1 MNDNFDQSKI
11 WDYEFTERREDR
23 KNAQSRYDYL
33 LKLISKYKNRGY
45 LLEIGFGDGF
55 LLKRTFNKGFKIFG
69 IDISSEN
76 VKLTMENFERE
87 GITSKLSV
95 QSAEKMDF
103 EDNFFDVVMAS
114 EVIEHLNES
123 QLNKAFNEI
132 HRVLRGAGIFIG
144 TTPAYE
150 KIESNLVI
158 CPYCGKTFH
167 RRGHFQSF
175 NENKTKMI
183 LSEHGFKVLKVKRVF
198 ILNKYD
204 NIWAKGLTL
213 IKKIIASFDK
223 RIEGGNM
230 VFIAK
235 KSERDG

>member
-33 LKLISKYKNRGY
+33 LKIISKYKDQGN
-45 LLEIGFGDGF
+45 LLEIGFGDGY
-55 LLKRTFNKGFKIFG
+55 LLKRAFNKGFKIFG

-76 VKLTMENFERE
+76 VELTKEIFEGE

-95 QSAEKMDF
+95 QSAEKMNF
-103 EDNFFDVVMAS
+103 EDNFFDVVIAS

-123 QLNKAFNEI
+123 QLKEALDEI
-132 HRVLRGAGIFIG
+132 YRVLKKEGIFIG

-150 KIESNLVI
+150 KIESNLVV
-158 CPYCGKTFH
+158 CPYCGKIFH

-175 NENKTKMI
+175 NENKIKII
-183 LSEHGFKVLKVKRVF
+183 LSENGFKVLKVKRVF